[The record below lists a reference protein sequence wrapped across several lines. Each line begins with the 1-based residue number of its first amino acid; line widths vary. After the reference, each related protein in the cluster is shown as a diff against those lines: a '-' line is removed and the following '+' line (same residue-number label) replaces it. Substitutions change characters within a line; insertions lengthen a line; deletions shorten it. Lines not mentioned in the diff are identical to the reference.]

1 MVYIV
6 YIVVYRFPFLVP
18 HHCMLLSAMYT
29 YRAPYPYK
37 VHIHCT
43 KTCSKRLAN
52 LKVGEKKIVCVYF
65 IPTELVLATFYVHAF
80 LITRVKLGG

>member
-29 YRAPYPYK
+29 YRVPYPCK
-37 VHIHCT
+37 VPIHCT
-43 KTCSKRLAN
+43 KTCRKRLAN
-52 LKVGEKKIVCVYF
+52 FKVGEKIVCVCLF
-65 IPTELVLATFYVHAF
+65 QTRQSFF
-80 LITRVKLGG
+80 LQRFTYMLF